1 LEGLGRAPGRL
12 NRRCPLAAAAHV
24 APAAWPRDQHHPSL
38 GGLMPA
44 VSQGGDPDISR
55 KFDRSLSTL
64 CGGQPHLGCVVGD
77 ASLDGYVTTPVPP
90 GRSQRSRP
98 TWYRKLKLSPRMTTV
113 DAIGLSAKPPHG
125 VPVMGCRSWGARHG
139 VPVMECP
146 LWSDRHFQHAIPLV
160 PEQVIRRLD
169 ITQLEPM
176 CHHRPQVNAIRRDD
190 RHRPDGFARLTVRPA
205 AP

>member
-1 LEGLGRAPGRL
+1 MEGLGRAPGRP

-113 DAIGLSAKPPHG
+113 DAIGLSAKPRHG
-125 VPVMGCRSWGARHG
+125 VPVMGCTSWSARYGVIATFSTPSRWRPNRSYAASISPSLNRCVTIGRRSTR
-139 VPVMECP
+139 
-146 LWSDRHFQHAIPLV
+146 SDAMT
-160 PEQVIRRLD
+160 D
-169 ITQLEPM
+169 I
-176 CHHRPQVNAIRRDD
+176 D
-190 RHRPDGFARLTVRPA
+190 RTVLPG
-205 AP
+205 